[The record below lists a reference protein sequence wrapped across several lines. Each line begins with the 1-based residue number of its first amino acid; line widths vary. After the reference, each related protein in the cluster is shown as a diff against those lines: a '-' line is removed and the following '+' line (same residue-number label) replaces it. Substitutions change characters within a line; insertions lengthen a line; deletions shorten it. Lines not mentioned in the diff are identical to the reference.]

1 MYSVRDACAVLGI
14 SLGRLRSYL
23 RGGLLV
29 PKRDEM
35 GKIQLSFQDLVV
47 LRKAEGLVALRI
59 PPRRVRTALR
69 AVAERDLGGAGS
81 GQAGLARL
89 DLGSE
94 GDTVVVRDGNKRW
107 DALSG
112 QALLA
117 FGTSQAGAPEASIIP
132 LTSEKST
139 PPASAPAPP
148 VPELY
153 QQAMALEATAPEQA
167 RALYATILEREPDC
181 VDAHVNLGR
190 LLHEAGDVYAALL
203 HYRTALVRRPTEA
216 TAAFN
221 AGVALED
228 LGANADAIAAYLRAI
243 EFDPHNADAHYNVAR
258 LFEQT
263 GQPDLAVRHLLLYR
277 QLLKA
282 K

>member
-14 SLGRLRSYL
+14 SMGRLRSYL

-29 PKRDEM
+29 PKRDET

-69 AVAERDLGGAGS
+69 AVAERDFGAAGT
-81 GQAGLARL
+81 GQAGLARLARL

-117 FGTSQAGAPEASIIP
+117 FGTSQTGTPEASIIP
-132 LTSEKST
+132 LTSDKST
-139 PPASAPAPP
+139 PPRSHPYRRCLSYTNRRWHSKPRHRSKHAPSTPPYSNASPIAW
-148 VPELY
+148 
-153 QQAMALEATAPEQA
+153 M
-167 RALYATILEREPDC
+167 
-181 VDAHVNLGR
+181 
-190 LLHEAGDVYAALL
+190 
-203 HYRTALVRRPTEA
+203 RTSIW
-216 TAAFN
+216 
-221 AGVALED
+221 VAC
-228 LGANADAIAAYLRAI
+228 
-243 EFDPHNADAHYNVAR
+243 
-258 LFEQT
+258 
-263 GQPDLAVRHLLLYR
+263 
-277 QLLKA
+277 
-282 K
+282 